1 MHHSN
6 FLCRLTLVLAGRE
19 LDLFYTVGILDERAR
34 DTIGDAFFTLFVL
47 FFCAFDSVL
56 VYLNELFLNN
66 KDTLHVG
73 QRWFFYNYPADA
85 APQDVAPRCRSAH

>member
-34 DTIGDAFFTLFVL
+34 DTIGDAFFTLP
-47 FFCAFDSVL
+47 AFDSVL
-56 VYLNELFLNN
+56 AYLNELFLNN

-73 QRWFFYNYPADA
+73 Q
-85 APQDVAPRCRSAH
+85 S